1 MDPVY
6 RLATVAFRGREFP
19 VMEVNNTLFDLNI
32 GYEEFKRATGRR
44 DFFKAR
50 HHYTMLDILEEW
62 ELFDAVL
69 GETAAFFA
77 DQAARRRS
85 EVNFAYAPKEVQFLP
100 PILYPDKVLNAGSN
114 FYDHALE
121 MGAAPPQPD
130 KQEPYF
136 FYKGSRHTLT
146 GHGSAVR
153 LTPRSNFTDWEAELA
168 IVIGRTAKNVS
179 RDDAFEYVA
188 GFTCYND
195 ISARDRMRR
204 WNETFDYDWF
214 SNKGNDGFAP
224 IGPYILPRKFMGD
237 LADLQVKCFHNGDMV
252 QNYSTKNIIFSIPR
266 LIETATSVTTLSPGD
281 VIAVG
286 TGAGAGM
293 AHGIKVGWNE
303 IEKVFEHMYAGKAR
317 LLGAGD
323 KIAVEIEGI
332 GRLENDILPPS
343 NTRPT

>member
-1 MDPVY
+1 MNLVY

-19 VMEVNNTLFDLNI
+19 VIEVNNTLFDLNV
-32 GYEEFKRATGRR
+32 GYEEFKQATGRR

-62 ELFDAVL
+62 EVFDAVL

-153 LTPRSNFTDWEAELA
+153 LTPRSKFTDWEAELA

-179 RDDAFEYVA
+179 RDEAFEYVA

-237 LADLQVKCFHNGDMV
+237 LADLEVKCFHNGDMV

-266 LIETATSVTTLSPGD
+266 LI
-281 VIAVG
+281 
-286 TGAGAGM
+286 AGM

-303 IEKVFEHMYAGKAR
+303 MEKVFEHMYAGKAR